1 MKDDDLG
8 YHVAAELSWNPQ
20 VGSEAIE
27 VSAASGV
34 VTLRGTV
41 ASLRL
46 KRAGSRTAARV
57 RGVTRVAMNCGY
69 RSRTKI
75 GGTTKICAATCGKR

>member
-8 YHVAAELSWNPQ
+8 HHVAAELSWDPQ

-46 KRAGSRTAARV
+46 EAGGEQG
-57 RGVTRVAMNCGY
+57 RGTRPRCYPG
-69 RSRTKI
+69 RQ
-75 GGTTKICAATCGKR
+75 

>member
-1 MKDDDLG
+1 MNDDDLRR
-8 YHVAAELSWNPQ
+8 HVAAELSWDSQ

-41 ASLRL
+41 ASFWL
-46 KRAGSRTAARV
+46 KRAGAGPRYASRRYPDREQTA
-57 RGVTRVAMNCGY
+57 GN
-69 RSRTKI
+69 RSRTKTV
-75 GGTTKICAATCGKR
+75 GTTRTCAATCWRR